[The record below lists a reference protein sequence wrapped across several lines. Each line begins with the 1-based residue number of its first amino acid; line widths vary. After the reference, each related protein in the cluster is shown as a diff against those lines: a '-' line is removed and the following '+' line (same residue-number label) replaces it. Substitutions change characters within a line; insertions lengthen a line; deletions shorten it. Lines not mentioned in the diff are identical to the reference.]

1 MMKKSSFT
9 ALLLGTLSGV
19 LFAIGM
25 CMALIAEWN
34 AFTPGVVLGCT
45 GVVLG
50 IATMLI
56 WRKMEHKAPC
66 HLSGRHVRAVL
77 LGVAGAMLLGVGMC
91 FCMVWQRMLP
101 GMLIGVV
108 GIVLLVC
115 LIPLLKGV
123 KGGAALLMNENR
135 A

>member
-1 MMKKSSFT
+1 MMKNSSFT
-9 ALLLGTLSGV
+9 ALLLGTLRGV

-123 KGGAALLMNENR
+123 KGGQPC
-135 A
+135 

>member
-66 HLSGRHVRAVL
+66 HMSGRHVRAVL

-123 KGGAALLMNENR
+123 KGGQPC
-135 A
+135 

>member
-1 MMKKSSFT
+1 MMKNSSFT
-9 ALLLGTLSGV
+9 ALLLGTLRGV

-45 GVVLG
+45 GVMLG

-123 KGGAALLMNENR
+123 KGGQPC
-135 A
+135 

>member
-34 AFTPGVVLGCT
+34 AFTPGVVLGCA

-91 FCMVWQRMLP
+91 FCMVCQRMLP

-123 KGGAALLMNENR
+123 KGGQPC
-135 A
+135 

>member
-9 ALLLGTLSGV
+9 ALLLGTLSGL
-19 LFAIGM
+19 LFAICM

-34 AFTPGVVLGCT
+34 AFTPGVVLGCA

-77 LGVAGAMLLGVGMC
+77 LGVAGALLLGVGMC

-101 GMLIGVV
+101 GMLIGVA

-115 LIPLLKGV
+115 LVPLLKGV
-123 KGGAALLMNENR
+123 KRGQPC
-135 A
+135 

>member
-1 MMKKSSFT
+1 MMKKSSLT

-34 AFTPGVVLGCT
+34 AFTPGVVLGCA

-56 WRKMEHKAPC
+56 WRKMEHKAPLR
-66 HLSGRHVRAVL
+66 LSGRHVWAVL
-77 LGVAGAMLLGVGMC
+77 LGVAGALLLGVGMC

-101 GMLIGVV
+101 GMLIGVA

-115 LIPLLKGV
+115 LVPLLKGV
-123 KGGAALLMNENR
+123 KRGQPC
-135 A
+135 

>member
-101 GMLIGVV
+101 G
-108 GIVLLVC
+108 C
-115 LIPLLKGV
+115 S
-123 KGGAALLMNENR
+123 
-135 A
+135 

>member
-1 MMKKSSFT
+1 MKKSSFT

-34 AFTPGVVLGCT
+34 AFTPGVVLGCA

-77 LGVAGAMLLGVGMC
+77 LGVAGALLLGVGMC

-101 GMLIGVV
+101 GMLIGVA

-115 LIPLLKGV
+115 LVPLLKGV
-123 KGGAALLMNENR
+123 KRGQPC
-135 A
+135 